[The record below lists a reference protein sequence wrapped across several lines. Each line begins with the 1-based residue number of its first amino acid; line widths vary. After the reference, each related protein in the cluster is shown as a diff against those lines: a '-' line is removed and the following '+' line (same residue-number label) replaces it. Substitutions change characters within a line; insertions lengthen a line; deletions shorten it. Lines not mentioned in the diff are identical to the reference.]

1 MKYKKTILVLSTTSI
16 IIFMSVNRYITN
28 INVQNNPQLKN
39 KAAEVI
45 TREEKINSLTM
56 ETKDSIQLHKL
67 PVIDANK
74 DVVVYPLN

>member
-39 KAAEVI
+39 KAAEDI